1 MTRKQKRLLSIG
13 VIGFVLLLAAG
24 LVATA
29 LRDKIVFFHFPT
41 DIVVHKK
48 ASPGQRVRIGGVVE
62 TGSVTRDGSNVV
74 FSVTD
79 GENTLPVEF
88 VGILP
93 DLFREGQGVIAE
105 GMLKSDGRFD
115 ADKVLAKH
123 DENYIPKELQEL
135 LKKKELWQG
144 SETYQ

>member
-1 MTRKQKRLLSIG
+1 MTRKQKRLMGIG
-13 VIGFVLLLAAG
+13 GIGLVLLFAAA

-29 LRDKIVFFHFPT
+29 LRDEIVFFHFPT
-41 DIVVHKK
+41 DIIVHKK

-62 TGSVTRDGSNVV
+62 AGSVSAEGANVS

-79 GENTLPVEF
+79 GDNVLPVEF

-105 GMLKSDGRFD
+105 GALHVDGHFD

-135 LKKKELWQG
+135 LKKKDVWQG
-144 SETYQ
+144 GETAQ